1 MIPVTKA
8 TYAQLFSLARA
19 LGLKSSDL

>member
-8 TYAQLFSLARA
+8 TYSQLFSLAKA